1 MSHTRLFIIRRGE
14 TLVLTT
20 TANDKDK
27 PTLITSSNGNA
38 ENAAMRYIA
47 RTQGIAHVTKELA

>member
-14 TLVLTT
+14 TIVLTA
-20 TANDKDK
+20 TATDKDK
-27 PTLITSSNGNA
+27 PTMITSSNGNA
-38 ENAAMRYIA
+38 EGVAMRYIA